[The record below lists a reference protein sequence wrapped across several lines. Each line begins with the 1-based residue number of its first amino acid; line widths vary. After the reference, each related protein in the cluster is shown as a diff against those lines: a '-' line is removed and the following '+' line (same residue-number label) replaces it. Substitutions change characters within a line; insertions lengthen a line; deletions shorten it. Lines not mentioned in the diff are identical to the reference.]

1 MCVCVQYVYIHFSLA
16 TGVLCFVKNICTQ
29 SEKCPHS
36 HSFHILNC
44 WEKDVDPCGCSCRR
58 CGEGL
63 AEGEPGRPQ
72 DEGQSGSLQLG
83 QKERTEVWFY
93 PTVLN
98 VLKITLCSPFLLF
111 WNLLVINDFCMISL
125 KHFGAGL
132 HITTHCGTDWIVCMC
147 WEFSAQRAD
156 AKQLE
161 RFLHDH
167 SKLSLPLSSTC
178 SQLFLSLSLLL
189 KSKLKCVN
197 NCFWVNVRLV
207 FWSVCVCVL
216 VW

>member
-1 MCVCVQYVYIHFSLA
+1 
-16 TGVLCFVKNICTQ
+16 
-29 SEKCPHS
+29 
-36 HSFHILNC
+36 
-44 WEKDVDPCGCSCRR
+44 
-58 CGEGL
+58 
-63 AEGEPGRPQ
+63 
-72 DEGQSGSLQLG
+72 
-83 QKERTEVWFY
+83 
-93 PTVLN
+93 
-98 VLKITLCSPFLLF
+98 
-111 WNLLVINDFCMISL
+111 MISL

-207 FWSVCVCVL
+207 FWSVCVCVCL
-216 VW
+216 FGSSQPAPGNVAWYGRSPLWCHFPFLSGYSQHSTARSRELWELRAGSLAPSQEWKREGRGYK